1 MSKLE
6 NIKEKANAAE
16 DFAHKI
22 WLAGLGAYGKGY
34 DEAKGRIEEL
44 NEDASKL
51 FNELVA
57 KGETLEAEAKAK
69 IKETSDE
76 LNEKA
81 DERIAKVRES
91 LGLDTADTD
100 DKIDEL
106 AAKIDALTEVV
117 EKLSKS

>member
-1 MSKLE
+1 MTKLD
-6 NIKEKANAAE
+6 NIKENAKAAE

-34 DEAKGRIEEL
+34 DEAKGKFEEL
-44 NEDASKL
+44 NTDASKL

-69 IKETSDE
+69 IKETQSE
-76 LNEKA
+76 LTDKA
-81 DERIAKVRES
+81 DERIAQVRDS
-91 LGLDTADTD
+91 LGLETTSKD

-106 AAKIDALTEVV
+106 SAKIDALTEIVA
-117 EKLSKS
+117 KLNKA